1 MCTGTIKRDG
11 IDLTSLESYREKEMT
26 QRLLEAE
33 QKYQE
38 ERRRMVILEQK
49 LERTKLDSNEGQ

>member
-1 MCTGTIKRDG
+1 MCTVTIKRDG
-11 IDLTSLESYREKEMT
+11 IDLTSLESSREKEIT

>member
-1 MCTGTIKRDG
+1 MN
-11 IDLTSLESYREKEMT
+11 

>member
-11 IDLTSLESYREKEMT
+11 IDLTSLESSREKEMT